1 MNEITLER
9 VEAAFAKARHSRVD
23 DPNGL
28 EGIVIPFE
36 DFAVFYQVGEQL
48 LSSTARWRAEVPAHL
63 REQVQAFV
71 LEQNSHLIAP
81 TMAFEDAVDSVIF
94 KSDHPLAEGL
104 DYEQLDALLH
114 TQLQLHA
121 AAVGMSN
128 QRFPE
133 LVTWHKERA

>member
-1 MNEITLER
+1 
-9 VEAAFAKARHSRVD
+9 
-23 DPNGL
+23 
-28 EGIVIPFE
+28 
-36 DFAVFYQVGEQL
+36 
-48 LSSTARWRAEVPAHL
+48 
-63 REQVQAFV
+63 
-71 LEQNSHLIAP
+71 
-81 TMAFEDAVDSVIF
+81 MAFEDAVDSVIF

-121 AAVGMSN
+121 AAVGMCN